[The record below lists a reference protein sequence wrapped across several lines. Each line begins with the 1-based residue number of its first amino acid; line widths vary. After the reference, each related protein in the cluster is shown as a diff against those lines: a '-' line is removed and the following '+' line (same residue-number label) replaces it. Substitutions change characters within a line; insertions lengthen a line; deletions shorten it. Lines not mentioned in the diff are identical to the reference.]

1 MKKLNIELYFVAGGF
16 IIFDIVSG
24 VIKALAQGKLNS
36 TISRLGLFNKLSE
49 VCAIFL
55 SSFSE
60 WAFSYLDIGI
70 DVAILPFVVT
80 YISFMELL
88 SSLENLA
95 EINPKLNKILKP
107 YLEKLQKKGGENNGN
122 SKRD

>member
-1 MKKLNIELYFVAGGF
+1 MNIELYIVAGGF
-16 IIFDIVSG
+16 IIFDVISG
-24 VIKALAQGKLNS
+24 IIKAMAQGKLNS
-36 TISRLGLFNKLSE
+36 TISRIGLFNKLAE

-60 WAFSYLDIGI
+60 WSFAYLDIGI
-70 DVAILPFVVT
+70 EVTILPFVVT

-88 SSLENLA
+88 SSAENLA

-107 YLEKLQKKGGENNGN
+107 YLEKLQKKGGENDGN